1 MDESAEMREPGAPI
15 RLDAF
20 NALLTQASSGQSFA
34 EIRRGLVPDRWAPVL
49 AHAAVAGRFDEDI
62 YTRLLSAGSG
72 GQPSLETLASAG
84 MIEPV
89 PGRPGWFAMP
99 EEDRA
104 VWATDLAGPELVEL
118 KSKLGEAHLGRGD
131 KLEAMQHLL
140 SSSPAEGRR
149 LLESLFSEAD
159 SALNIPRCWDILSAA
174 EASEGSTG
182 ADLAEFIASETAYLN
197 GRSMWLID
205 YYQSAHFLAPDGLLE
220 QAHSFISAGGPRVWE
235 IVGQG
240 GTGKTMQLR
249 WMVSRLWVPPPART
263 PCARI
268 DFDSV
273 DPMTC
278 ARYPFLVFI
287 ALADQLAPQLPRNP
301 FSRLL
306 RSYEPFLALAMRG
319 TLQAASLPAA
329 QAARAAEEVPA
340 SFADC
345 CRAAGD
351 APIVII
357 LDTLE
362 ELSLRYPMETAAIVS
377 QFRQSVDAAP
387 ALRLVFSGR
396 YTIPAVQE
404 SFPAARQ
411 DTVTPFGND
420 QADAYLAKIRGI
432 TDPVRRA
439 ELVRRAGGLPYVLAM
454 YADLVTTNPAALL
467 DDVDEKIEPRLVYL
481 VERIIDRIPEPLVRW
496 LLRYGSVPRRL
507 TRHYVL
513 NVLAPFLIDASSG
526 DRTLDDPMLDPITE
540 WQGRRLFPND
550 LPGLQAGLDQAWH
563 DLQRY
568 VSGSS
573 WVTRPV
579 GEPDTVVLKTEVL
592 APLRAVLASRPVLRE
607 LHLRSADF
615 YRQQA
620 GNQPMRRS
628 RLLGETIYH
637 LAQAGSA
644 DLVKSWHEFIDQAR
658 EKGDYAALA
667 ELSPEI
673 SGPEYVDD
681 EGMPLCRGDAQIV
694 PLPLVVESHL
704 WRAYAAQGLAVRQL
718 QGGLRPG
725 WQDDPLWTE
734 VRHECSEV
742 ERVAGLTLQAW
753 ADGTAPDR
761 RPLLA
766 RAVRLVSA
774 ALAFADGNAE
784 RAWRITDS
792 LEDAEDDVELCRL
805 ALRVAAAPVIGQDPT
820 DLLARLTDRAL
831 RAGRP
836 RDASTGA
843 EILAAGRAAIGDL
856 DGATSLVRRVNT
868 QTGLLSDTYLQLLT
882 ECGRP
887 AEAVRWIEPPSDSV
901 EDSLAVCWRR
911 AEAYLA
917 LRQPEKALRLLR
929 QAEEDLAQLTDTAVQ
944 LRGRASCA
952 EMRGMA
958 HGTVLQLDEAAAAF
972 EESASLWLELGHP
985 HGHLRSRRHHA
996 EVLLREAGD
1005 VAQTLVLLEGLTPQ
1019 LDDSDE
1025 SAAVLRLRAEA
1036 LGRYGQP
1043 EEAAHI
1049 LEPLMPVGPQG
1060 PGTPRSW
1067 FQASVAGLVATQDVE
1082 RFGPLLF
1089 EYRWFVRPSTARLR
1103 LLQELR
1109 WSEPLPRHPLLQ
1121 TLVDEVMAADGP
1133 PPPPEDLAVHE
1144 LQRAYVARACGD
1156 PRLRDRLASSLREA
1170 GSSYLACE
1178 LLRHFPDEAPDSASS
1193 LAFDFLSGGPGQT
1206 GTLFA
1211 MVNLRL
1217 AERRLHRGAE
1227 PHEVYSLI
1235 DIAQR
1240 EIESSGRSSR
1250 WQAEFHMLYALA
1262 AQASGE
1268 SARASNEFQSALA
1281 LQERLGDEVGVRLN
1295 QSQLASVADQTG
1307 MTGRGAPLP
1316 TGTGELLVQPA
1327 GGLGGSVAFGPP
1339 GPGDSDLSAMRLSIE
1354 LAWRSSAQPIP
1365 PDPVVRVESL
1375 EPAELSR
1382 VWEFAADRVYRSQ
1395 PPAGSVKRDAKWLRW
1410 ALGILERP
1418 LPPEVQGECDRVL
1431 EYQAPL
1437 AHQVRE
1443 TVELSLSRADGPRS
1457 VVIVRGSQEA
1467 ERSWMYSQQKSGL
1480 NLLHSYRAAGWDA
1493 VEVTA
1498 AEALE
1503 YGLLARR
1510 RPDVIHLT
1518 ARMEVSATLGWF
1530 DISEEDVLL
1539 RGSQKG
1545 YGMNTGIF
1553 DTNVIQWLAD
1563 MDRSS
1568 GPSTPPPVVV
1578 LDPVAAPTAGGLDDI
1593 LAARNR
1599 FAAAVYLDGIAMA
1612 VVATGLADR
1621 DPLAAQQAWLDGIG
1635 RGDPLE
1641 QVVHEVR
1648 QRASPGPPPA
1658 LFAPSSTFTI
1668 PRT

>member
-1 MDESAEMREPGAPI
+1 MDESAEVREPGAPT
-15 RLDAF
+15 RLDAID
-20 NALLTQASSGQSFA
+20 ALLTQASSGQSFA
-34 EIRRGLVPDRWAPVL
+34 EIRHGLVPDTWAPVL
-49 AHAAVAGRFDEDI
+49 ARAAVAGRFDEDI

-72 GQPSLETLASAG
+72 GPPSLETLTDTG

-99 EEDRA
+99 AEDRA
-104 VWATDLAGPELVEL
+104 VWAPDLAGPELVEL
-118 KSKLGEAHLGRGD
+118 KSKLGEAYLGRGD
-131 KLEAMQHLL
+131 KLEAMKHLL
-140 SSSPAEGRR
+140 SGSPEEGRQ

-159 SALNIPRCWDILSAA
+159 GELNIPRCWDILAAA
-174 EASEGSTG
+174 EASEDSTG
-182 ADLAEFIASETAYLN
+182 PDLAEFIASETAYLN
-197 GRSMWLID
+197 SRSMWLID

-220 QAHSFISAGGPRVWE
+220 QAHSFISAQGPRVWE

-249 WMVSRLWVPPPART
+249 WMVSRLWVPTPARM

-273 DPMTC
+273 DPITC

-287 ALADQLAPQLPRNP
+287 ALADQLASQLPRNP

-329 QAARAAEEVPA
+329 QAARAAEEAPA

-362 ELSLRYPMETAAIVS
+362 ELSLRYPVETAAIVN
-377 QFRQSVDAAP
+377 QFRQILNAAP
-387 ALRLVFSGR
+387 ALRLVFAGR

-404 SFPAARQ
+404 SFPGARQ
-411 DTVTPFGND
+411 VIVTPFGND

-454 YADLVTTNPAALL
+454 YADLVTTNPAVLL
-467 DDVDEKIEPRLVYL
+467 DDVDEKLEPMLVYL

-513 NVLAPFLIDASSG
+513 DVLAPFLIDASSG

-550 LPGLQAGLDQAWH
+550 LPSLQAGLDQAWQ

-579 GEPDTVVLKTEVL
+579 GEPDTVVLKAEVL

-615 YRQQA
+615 YRELA

-644 DLVKSWHEFIDQAR
+644 DLVKSWHEFVDEAR

-704 WRAYAAQGLAVRQL
+704 WRAYAAQALAVRQL
-718 QGGLRPG
+718 QGGLPPE
-725 WQDDPLWTE
+725 WQEDPLWTE
-734 VRHECSEV
+734 IRHECSEA
-742 ERVAGLTLQAW
+742 ERVAQLTLQAW
-753 ADGTAPDR
+753 ADGTASNR

-774 ALAFADGNAE
+774 ALAFAEGNALQ
-784 RAWRITDS
+784 AWRITDS

-805 ALRVAAAPVIGQDPT
+805 ALRVAAAPVIGYDPT
-820 DLLARLTDRAL
+820 DALTRLTDRAL
-831 RAGRP
+831 RAGRTA
-836 RDASTGA
+836 DAGA
-843 EILAAGRAAIGDL
+843 GAKILAAGRAATGDL
-856 DGATSLVRRVNT
+856 DGAASLVRRVNT
-868 QTGLLSDTYLQLLT
+868 QTGLLSDTYLQLLI

-887 AEAVRWIEPPSDSV
+887 AEAVRWNVPSGESV

-929 QAEEDLAQLTDTAVQ
+929 QSEEDLAQLTDTAMQ
-944 LRGRASCA
+944 LRGRASSA

-958 HGTVLQLDEAAAAF
+958 HGMVLQLDEAAAAF
-972 EESASLWLELGHP
+972 EQSASLWLDLGHP

-1005 VAQTLVLLEGLTPQ
+1005 VTQTLVLLEGLTPQ

-1049 LEPLMPVGPQG
+1049 VESLMSLDPQG
-1060 PGTPRSW
+1060 PGTHRGRL
-1067 FQASVAGLVATQDVE
+1067 QASVAGLVATQDIE
-1082 RFGPLLF
+1082 RFGPSLL
-1089 EYRWFVRPSTARLR
+1089 ESLWFIRPSTAKLR
-1103 LLQELR
+1103 LLQDLR
-1109 WSEPLPRHPLLQ
+1109 WSGSLPRHPLLQ
-1121 TLVDEVMAADGP
+1121 PLVDEVMVADEP

-1156 PRLRDRLASSLREA
+1156 PRLRDRLASSLRKA

-1178 LLRHFPDEAPDSASS
+1178 VLRHFPDEAPDSASS
-1193 LAFDFLSGGPGQT
+1193 LALDFLSGEPTQR
-1206 GTLFA
+1206 GTLLA

-1217 AERRLHRGAE
+1217 AERRLHQGAE
-1227 PHEVYSLI
+1227 PHEVISLI
-1235 DIAQR
+1235 DIAQQ
-1240 EIESSGRSSR
+1240 EIEASGRSSR
-1250 WQAEFHMLYALA
+1250 WQAEFHMLAALT

-1268 SARASNEFQSALA
+1268 QVRASNEFQSALA

-1295 QSQLASVADQTG
+1295 QSRLASVADQTG
-1307 MTGRGAPLP
+1307 MTGREAPLP
-1316 TGTGELLVQPA
+1316 TGTGELLVQPE
-1327 GGLGGSVAFGPP
+1327 GSLGGGVAFALP
-1339 GPGDSDLSAMRLSIE
+1339 GSGDSDLSAMRLSIE
-1354 LAWRSSAQPIP
+1354 TAWRSSAQPIP
-1365 PDPVVRVESL
+1365 PDPVMRVESL
-1375 EPAELSR
+1375 EPAALSR
-1382 VWEFAADRVYRSQ
+1382 VWELAADRVYRSQ

-1410 ALGILERP
+1410 AMGTLEHS
-1418 LPPEVQGECDRVL
+1418 LPPEVKAECDRVL

-1443 TVELSLSRADGPRS
+1443 TVELSLSRAGGPRS

-1498 AEALE
+1498 AEALQ

-1510 RPDVIHLT
+1510 QPDVIHLT

-1530 DISEEDVLL
+1530 DISEEDMGL

-1568 GPSTPPPVVV
+1568 GSSTPPPVVV

-1599 FAAAVYLDGIAMA
+1599 FAAAVYLDGMTMA

-1621 DPLAAQQAWLDGIG
+1621 DPLAGQVAWLDGIE

-1641 QVVHEVR
+1641 AVVHEVR
-1648 QRASPGPPPA
+1648 RRVDPGPPPA
-1658 LFAPSSTFTI
+1658 LFAPSSAFTI